1 MTAWFV
7 LNLNESL
14 HPLLNWGY
22 LGAGYHNL
30 GVIREVEEG
39 VFRMDQVSFILE
51 GLCCSA
57 VGGRVVE
64 KIRNTRSFVDHRGTA
79 EPS

>member
-1 MTAWFV
+1 MAAWFV
-7 LNLNESL
+7 LNLNEPL

-30 GVIREVEEG
+30 GVIWKVEEG

-57 VGGRVVE
+57 VG
-64 KIRNTRSFVDHRGTA
+64 
-79 EPS
+79 